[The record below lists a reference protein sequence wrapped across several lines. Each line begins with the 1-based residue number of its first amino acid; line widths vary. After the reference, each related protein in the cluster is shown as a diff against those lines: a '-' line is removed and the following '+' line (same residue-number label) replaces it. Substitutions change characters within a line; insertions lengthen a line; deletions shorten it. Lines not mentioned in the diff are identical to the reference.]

1 MWING
6 TIVRTFPLLIKGEV
20 NNKAAEMSVDDVIHV
35 FKEFINKQDTAGFT
49 SYLSETQDDYDGV
62 WDYIFKKVYIHACLK
77 KTQPIV
83 DILLKAYEE
92 LSEIERIAIRQV
104 FPYGRYL
111 LAK

>member
-1 MWING
+1 
-6 TIVRTFPLLIKGEV
+6 
-20 NNKAAEMSVDDVIHV
+20 MSVYDIIHA
-35 FKEFINKQDTAGFT
+35 FKEYINKKDTEGFE
-49 SYLSETQDDYDGV
+49 SFLLEIQDDYDGI

-77 KTQPIV
+77 KNQPIV
-83 DILLKAYEE
+83 DILLKRYEE

>member
-1 MWING
+1 
-6 TIVRTFPLLIKGEV
+6 
-20 NNKAAEMSVDDVIHV
+20 MSVDDVIHV
-35 FKEFINKQDTAGFT
+35 FKTYINKKDTEGFT
-49 SYLSETQDDYDGV
+49 SFLSETQDDYDGV

-77 KTQPIV
+77 KNQPIV
-83 DILLKAYEE
+83 DILLKHYEE